1 MNQGQVVTSTRC
13 VLAVYIFVLPK
24 FISALP
30 YMSAFLY
37 VGDMAASKFN
47 LADPE
52 EAWVGGSFFSVF
64 IYQSQRRT
72 LVGLGMITCPALRGI
87 LVDYN

>member
-1 MNQGQVVTSTRC
+1 MGIALEKLKLYEPGPDGHHYL

-30 YMSAFLY
+30 HMSAFLY

-52 EAWVGGSFFSVF
+52 EGAVGSFFSVF

-72 LVGLGMITCPALRGI
+72 WLVLQ
-87 LVDYN
+87 